1 LVSHSFF
8 APLLFFLIL
17 HGKPHQLLLFF
28 FIKASPVLGLE
39 VAGLVVG
46 LGEGVEGWAVGERVM
61 ALVSGGG
68 ELA

>member
-1 LVSHSFF
+1 M
-8 APLLFFLIL
+8 
-17 HGKPHQLLLFF
+17 
-28 FIKASPVLGLE
+28 LGLE